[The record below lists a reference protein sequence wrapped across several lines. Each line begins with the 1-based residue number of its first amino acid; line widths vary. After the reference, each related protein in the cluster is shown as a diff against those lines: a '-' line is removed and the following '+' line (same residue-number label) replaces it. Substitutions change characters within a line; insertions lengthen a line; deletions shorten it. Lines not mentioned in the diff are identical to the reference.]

1 MEPKEIK
8 IKADVASLLRA
19 MVSPHVIFISIVAGV
34 FTGFMAPEFSKKIGH
49 IGDLYLTLLQMCIIP
64 ILFTAITYSIASLLK
79 QKNVHFYLKK
89 VFIIFFLGLFIAG
102 LIGVSVSTLIGVGRN
117 LNTESQQVVGQ
128 LLAQSEMD
136 SPVEDVKELGIMSF
150 VRSMVTNNIFEAFS
164 NGKSLAILFFSI
176 LFGISLGKTPKSES
190 AAIFEVLEDLNQT
203 FLRLISG
210 LMYGLPIGLFCL
222 FAGQISSLGLAI
234 FMALIKVVF
243 AIYLVA
249 FIAILFY
256 SLILWKVCG
265 KSFLYPFYQLRKP
278 LTVAFATSS
287 SYATIPSSLKALE
300 ENIGLDKKFTQLVM
314 PLGVCMN
321 PQASTFLV
329 SILAMFMM
337 QFYNI
342 PITFQSGLIII
353 VGSFM
358 TGIAMGG
365 APGVGALAM
374 LSIVLKPLGLPV
386 APAIVIAL
394 AILPITESILT
405 CVNIY
410 VNCAVTI
417 FLGKK
422 VI

>member
-1 MEPKEIK
+1 MDKEKVIK
-8 IKADVASLLRA
+8 GWDIDSVLRA
-19 MVSPHVIFISIVAGV
+19 LVSPHIIFGSIVAGV
-34 FTGFMAPEFSKKIGH
+34 ATGFLAPGFSKSIGH
-49 IGDLYLTLLQMCIIP
+49 VGDLYLTLLQMCIIP
-64 ILFTAITYSIASLLK
+64 ILFTAITYSLASLLK

-89 VFIIFFLGLFIAG
+89 VFTIFFVGLFLCGVIGIA
-102 LIGVSVSTLIGVGRN
+102 VSTIIGVGKN
-117 LNTESQQVVGQ
+117 LDTQSQQVVGQ
-128 LLAQSEMD
+128 LLAQSELETPTEGET
-136 SPVEDVKELGIMSF
+136 SPSLMSF

-164 NGKSLAILFFSI
+164 NGKSLAILFFSV

-203 FLRLISG
+203 FLRLIGG

-234 FMALIKVVF
+234 FMALIKIVIAV
-243 AIYLVA
+243 YLVS
-249 FIAILFY
+249 FVAIFLY
-256 SLILWKVCG
+256 SLLLWKVCG
-265 KSFLYPFYQLRKP
+265 KSYLFPFYQLRKP

-321 PQASTFLV
+321 PQGSTFMV

-342 PITFQSGLIII
+342 PLTFQSGLIII

-405 CVNIY
+405 CVNVY
-410 VNCAVTI
+410 ANCSMTI

>member
-1 MEPKEIK
+1 MDSQK
-8 IKADVASLLRA
+8 ILKKMDFDTFLRTL
-19 MVSPHVIFISIVAGV
+19 VSPHVIFLSIAAGV
-34 FTGFMAPEFSKKIGH
+34 ATGFLMPYFSKKIGH
-49 IGDLYLTLLQMCIIP
+49 IGDLYLSLLQMCIIP
-64 ILFTAITYSIASLLK
+64 ILFTAITYSLASLLK
-79 QKNVHFYLKK
+79 QKNVHFYPKK
-89 VFIIFFLGLFIAG
+89 VFTVFFVGLFLAG
-102 LIGVSVSTLIGVGRN
+102 LIGIIVSSVLGVGRN
-117 LNTESQQVVGQ
+117 LDTQSQQVVGQ
-128 LLAQSEMD
+128 LLAQTEMEH
-136 SPVEDVKELGIMSF
+136 PEQEDFNPSLMTFVKAMIS
-150 VRSMVTNNIFEAFS
+150 NNIFEAFS

-210 LMYGLPIGLFCL
+210 LMYGLPLGLYCL
-222 FAGQISSLGLAI
+222 FAGQISGLGLAI
-234 FMALIKVVF
+234 FMALIKIVF
-243 AIYLVA
+243 AIYLVS
-249 FIAILFY
+249 FVAILLY
-256 SLILWKVCG
+256 SLLLWKACG
-265 KSFLYPFYQLRKP
+265 KGYLYPFYQLRKP

-300 ENIGLDKKFTQLVM
+300 ENIGLDKKFTQLVL

-337 QFYNI
+337 QFYNM
-342 PITFQSGLIII
+342 PLNFQTGLVIII
-353 VGSFM
+353 GSIM

-365 APGVGALAM
+365 APGVGTLAM

-394 AILPITESILT
+394 AIMPITESILT
-405 CVNIY
+405 AVNIY
-410 VNCAVTI
+410 ANCSVTV

-422 VI
+422 II